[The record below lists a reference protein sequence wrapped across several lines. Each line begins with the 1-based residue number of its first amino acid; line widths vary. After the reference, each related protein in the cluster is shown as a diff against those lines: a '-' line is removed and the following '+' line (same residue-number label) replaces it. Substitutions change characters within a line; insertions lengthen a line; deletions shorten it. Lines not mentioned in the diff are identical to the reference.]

1 MSDRPT
7 AVEPTPDVP
16 THGLPAPGEDGGVL
30 THSATAAATDAIERR
45 SRRRARTAGIIYLIV
60 GVAVMVLFGLGSE
73 SGLSSSFGLSDGGG
87 SDAFF
92 LTLPSRGTALLIGVL
107 CAVFGDIQLARGFKR
122 RGLVTVGVVTLVVL
136 AFLVWATRGQDFSL
150 VGMLQTTV
158 GRTTPIALGAMA
170 GILCE
175 RSGVVNIAIE
185 GMMLFAA
192 FAGAVVASAAGN
204 LWIGLALGVAAG
216 AALASLHAWL
226 SITFRV
232 DQIISGTVLN
242 LFALGLTSFLAAGLL
257 RDYPDLNKAGTFAPI
272 AIPGLSSI
280 PVLGPVLFRQ
290 NIFVYMMFVLVPLL
304 TWSLFRTRWGLRVR
318 AVGEHPKAADTV
330 GIDVYRV
337 RYRSVIL
344 GGAMAGLAGS
354 FLSLGS
360 LGSFEDNM
368 TAGRGYI
375 ALAAMI
381 FGRWNPVG
389 ALGAALLFGF
399 AEALQTK
406 LAIIETPIPSQF
418 LLMAPYVLTLLVVA
432 GFVGRSRAPAA
443 DGQPYVKG

>member
-1 MSDRPT
+1 MTDHATAPVDATTDGSRGKATTAAVD
-7 AVEPTPDVP
+7 AVEGRD
-16 THGLPAPGEDGGVL
+16 
-30 THSATAAATDAIERR
+30 
-45 SRRRARTAGIIYLIV
+45 RRRARTAGVIYLIV
-60 GVAVMVLFGLGSE
+60 GVGVMVLFGLGSE
-73 SGLSSSFGLSDGGG
+73 SGLSSSFGLSEGGG
-87 SDAFF
+87 SDSFF
-92 LTLPSRGTALLIGVL
+92 LTLPSRGTAMLIGVM
-107 CAVFGDIQLARGFKR
+107 CAAFGGIQLARGFRR
-122 RGLVTVGVVTLVVL
+122 RGLVTVAIITLAVF

-158 GRTTPIALGAMA
+158 TRSAPIALGAMA

-175 RSGVVNIAIE
+175 RAGVVNIAIE

-192 FAGAVVASAAGN
+192 FVGAVVASAAGN
-204 LWIGLALGVAAG
+204 LWVGLLLGVLAG
-216 AALASLHAWL
+216 AALAAVHAWL

-242 LFALGLTSFLAAGLL
+242 IFALGITSFLATGLL
-257 RDYPDLNKAGTFAPI
+257 RDHPGLNRAGTFGI
-272 AIPGLSSI
+272 VAIPGLSSI
-280 PVLGPVLFRQ
+280 PVIGPVLFRQ
-290 NIFVYMMFVLVPLL
+290 NVFIDLMFVLVPLL

-318 AVGEHPKAADTV
+318 SVGEHPRAADTV

-337 RYRSVIL
+337 RYRSVIM

-360 LGSFEDNM
+360 LGSFENNM

-418 LLMAPYVLTLLVVA
+418 LLMAPYVVTLLVVA
-432 GFVGRSRAPAA
+432 GFVGRSRPPAA

>member
-1 MSDRPT
+1 MSVDPT
-7 AVEPTPDVP
+7 TSAPSDPSVPDPATVATTPSS
-16 THGLPAPGEDGGVL
+16 GE
-30 THSATAAATDAIERR
+30 AIITEKAQ
-45 SRRRARTAGIIYLIV
+45 RRARIAGIVYLAV
-60 GVAVMVLFGLGSE
+60 GVAVIALFGLGSE
-73 SGLSSSFGLSDGGG
+73 GGLESSLGLSDGGG
-87 SDAFF
+87 DDAFF
-92 LTLPSRGTALLIGVL
+92 LTLPSRGTAMLIGVM
-107 CAVFGDIQLARGFKR
+107 CAVFGGIQLARGFKR
-122 RGLVTVGVVTLVVL
+122 RGIVTVAVITLAVF
-136 AFLVWATRGQDFSL
+136 AFLVWASRGQDFSL
-150 VGMLQTTV
+150 IGMLQTTMS
-158 GRTTPIALGAMA
+158 RTTPIALGAMA

-192 FAGAVVASAAGN
+192 FAGAVAGSAAGN
-204 LWIGLALGVAAG
+204 LWIGLALGVLAG
-216 AALASLHAWL
+216 AGLASLHAWL

-232 DQIISGTVLN
+232 DQIISGTVIN
-242 LFALGLTSFLAAGLL
+242 IFALGITSFLAGGLL
-257 RDYPDLNKAGTFAPI
+257 RDYPDLNDSGTFSPFR
-272 AIPGLSSI
+272 IPVLSSI
-280 PVLGPVLFRQ
+280 PVIGPVLFRQ
-290 NIFVYMMFVLVPLL
+290 NIFVYLMLVLVAVL
-304 TWSLFRTRWGLRVR
+304 TWALFRTRWGLRVR
-318 AVGEHPKAADTV
+318 AVGEHPRAADTV

-354 FLSLGS
+354 YLTLGS
-360 LGSFEDNM
+360 LGSFGENM

-399 AEALQTK
+399 AESLQTK
-406 LAIIETPIPSQF
+406 LAILETPIPSQF
-418 LLMAPYVLTLLVVA
+418 LLMAPYVVTLLVVA